1 MSQTIDQYYVIG
13 NPVKHSLSPK
23 IHQQFALQTQ
33 QIIQYDALQ
42 IAEDTFEKSFK
53 MLQLN
58 PAVKGLSVT
67 VPFKE
72 KAFALA
78 DQHDQFAT
86 DAKAVSNIVFS
97 QDRKA
102 YGINLD
108 GVGLVNDL
116 IYNHNI
122 MLKNKDILILGA
134 GGAVRGCLASL
145 IAEKP
150 KSITI
155 ANRTLHK
162 AENLAAQYKND
173 IQVNALEYSHL
184 TKSYD
189 LVINATSA
197 SIQQKMLPISPKSFK
212 ENSFGYDLMYAA
224 NGTVFTQWCQTHKI
238 NNADGKGMLLEL
250 SKAIFKIWRGIEPST
265 KNIQL

>member
-23 IHQQFALQTQ
+23 IHQQFAQQTQ
-33 QIIQYDALQ
+33 QAIRYDALQ
-42 IAEDTFEKSFK
+42 INEDTFEESFK
-53 MLQLN
+53 ALQLN
-58 PAVKGLSVT
+58 PKVKGLSVT

-72 KAFALA
+72 KTFALA
-78 DQHDQFAT
+78 DKYDQFAK
-86 DAKAVSNIVFS
+86 DAKAVSNIVFT

-116 IYNHNI
+116 IHNHNI
-122 MLKNKDILILGA
+122 TLKNKDILILGA

-150 KSITI
+150 QSITI
-155 ANRTLHK
+155 ANRTLSK
-162 AENLAAQYKND
+162 AENLAEQYKND
-173 IQVNALEYSHL
+173 TQVKVLEYAHL

-197 SIQQKMLPISPKSFK
+197 SIQQQMLPISTQTFK
-212 ENSFGYDLMYAA
+212 KDGFGYDLMYTP
-224 NGTVFTQWCQTHKI
+224 NGTVFTRWCQTHKI
-238 NNADGKGMLLEL
+238 NSADGKGMLLEL
-250 SKAIFKIWRGIEPST
+250 SKAIFKVWRGIEPST

>member
-23 IHQQFALQTQ
+23 IHQQFAQQTQ
-33 QIIQYDALQ
+33 QTIQYGALQ
-42 IAEDTFEKSFK
+42 INEDTFEESFK
-53 MLQLN
+53 ALQLN
-58 PAVKGLSVT
+58 PKVKGLSVT

-78 DQHDQFAT
+78 DQYDPFAE
-86 DAKAVSNIVFS
+86 DAKAVSNIVFT

-116 IYNHNI
+116 IHNHNI
-122 MLKNKDILILGA
+122 TLKNKDVLILGA

-145 IAEKP
+145 IAEYP
-150 KSITI
+150 KSISI
-155 ANRTLHK
+155 ANRTLNK
-162 AENLAAQYKND
+162 AEILAAHYKND
-173 IQVNALEYSHL
+173 IQIEALEYTHL
-184 TKSYD
+184 IKAYD

-197 SIQQKMLPISPKSFK
+197 SIQQQMLPINTQLFK
-212 ENSFGYDLMYAA
+212 NNGFGYDLMYAP
-224 NGTVFTQWCQTHKI
+224 NGTVFTQWCQTHQI
-238 NNADGKGMLLEL
+238 NSADGKGMLLEL